1 MARTINRQPWNV
13 RSIDYSDTGYK
24 YFGYSEWKGKCTD
37 KNFIGVDQETF
48 EDCNNVYIDRDNILR
63 SRPSIKVAKT
73 DKVYRDISEIYT
85 FGPWTVYKHATASV
99 NTTTSLD
106 FVNGDILK
114 TMTGVPK
121 DCNVV
126 LADEKIF
133 VFGNKFA
140 RYFDLMTKTDAD
152 ATDLIYSP
160 VTKVYTYGAEKE
172 LEKPNVWSKTHRER
186 YIWNRKTPTDLDR
199 LTGKKV
205 EVEVPGE
212 EPITIDNFRK
222 YQEYT
227 ISKKL
232 YEGLDASYIYLPIE
246 FKTSSGE
253 IIRAPIENGIP
264 MLDVSNRNSVVRAK
278 KVDKTVSE
286 TTYTYYQLEYAV
298 DGVNFS
304 MLPDLPWND
313 TKPYNCYYIPKF
325 SEDGTIVY
333 LYTSQGLF
341 AISVLSES
349 GEGNYRYATWTN
361 LCTLYGIPDVPDINK
376 YKFTEFGCAY
386 MSTYDTFSIFTGIEG
401 DTNVQYA
408 LFMVREGT
416 LVSKTNWFDWSET
429 AGYRTYSQ
437 KQSKMICNL
446 DKTIICMASHTS
458 LKSRFS
464 IFQFT
469 TAEAGF
475 KGRYVLFEEPGQVPE
490 SIVYIVLRNVALY
503 NSGVLTVAMA
513 MPGPRQY
520 DKTIYLV
527 KCGDNFVDEKLTND
541 EFNFNSTSLIVAE
554 NDSSIF
560 TQQQYL
566 FHKTVLPVVSTY
578 PIAVKNDYLYYGKYD
593 TTTGKFDVYT
603 TYIADNITLTETVI
617 DKAEIDYRFEC
628 EAELSKY
635 YISKGKTVCIS
646 SKGAYTNHDFEWYFS
661 EEYAEHFDYEV
672 TALHPIST
680 TEVAVFTENSIYYI
694 VPTTI
699 TVNEVERAAY
709 QYYKSRIPLG
719 CYKGSDVVTSY
730 DGKYTMFS
738 TKCGLVAM
746 AYQDFV
752 SSTEQAL
759 TFLSD
764 NISKAYFDWNK
775 GAIKLTLYK
784 YWLIVYRLDTDTAF
798 VYDMRNASWWPIQFA
813 TVQQVVEFRDEL
825 RVLARNFVHYC
836 DTGDDDYKD
845 DFYGN
850 ISWSLK
856 SQKLHFN
863 AINYYKAINNITLSS
878 VMDKLPN
885 AANPF
890 TCNMRITTYRKI
902 MDGTQAPETMAFYVD
917 MIRTF
922 VKKLNYMKIGQF
934 QFEMLSDDD
943 NAQQSPLSLTSIVV
957 KYKTTGQVR

>member
-13 RSIDYSDTGYK
+13 RSIDYGDTGYK

-63 SRPSIKVAKT
+63 SRPSVKVAKT
-73 DKVYRDISEIYT
+73 DKVYQDISEIYT
-85 FGPWTVYKHATASV
+85 FGPWTVYKKAS
-99 NTTTSLD
+99 TTTTTTLY
-106 FVNGDILK
+106 FVQLYK
-114 TMTGVPK
+114 TIDHVWEEPNVPT
-121 DCNVV
+121 DCKIV

-133 VFGNKFA
+133 VFGNNYAK
-140 RYFDLMTKTDAD
+140 YFDLVNTELLD

-160 VTKVYTYGAEKE
+160 VTKLYTYGAEKE

-212 EPITIDNFRK
+212 EPVTITNFRK

-232 YEGLDASYIYLPIE
+232 YEGLDESYIYQPIQY
-246 FKTSSGE
+246 KASSGTVT
-253 IIRAPIENGIP
+253 RASIENSIP
-264 MLDVSNRNSVVRAK
+264 MLDVSNRNSIVRAK
-278 KVDKTVSE
+278 KTTKTVSG
-286 TTYTYYQLEYAV
+286 TSYTYYQLEYAV

-304 MLPDLPWND
+304 MLPDLPWDD

-325 SEDGTIVY
+325 SEDGTIIY

-349 GEGNYRYATWTN
+349 GEGNYIYATWTN
-361 LCTLYGIPDVPDINK
+361 LCTLYSIPNTNT
-376 YKFTEFGCAY
+376 FTEFGSAY
-386 MSTYDTFSIFTGIEG
+386 MSTYNTFSVFTGIDG
-401 DTNVQYA
+401 GTNVQYA

-416 LVSKTNWFDWSET
+416 LVSKANWWDS
-429 AGYRTYSQ
+429 SQ
-437 KQSKMICNL
+437 SSYYNGHQCKMICNL
-446 DKTIICMASHTS
+446 GKTIICIGVGTHIA
-458 LKSRFS
+458 
-464 IFQFT
+464 IFEFT
-469 TAEAGF
+469 TAEADPSIE
-475 KGRYVLFEEPGQVPE
+475 YVLITEGSETPV
-490 SIVYIVLRNVALY
+490 SITYIVLRNVALY
-503 NSGVLTVAMA
+503 NSGVLSGAIAVL
-513 MPGPRQY
+513 GPPNALY
-520 DKTIYLV
+520 LFKWGDKYTLERIS
-527 KCGDNFVDEKLTND
+527 ND
-541 EFNFNSTSLIVAE
+541 EFNFNTTSLIVTE

-566 FHKTVLPVVSTY
+566 FHKTLLPVVSTY

-593 TTTGKFDVYT
+593 TATGTFDVYT
-603 TYIADNITLTETVI
+603 TYIADNITLTETVT
-617 DKAEIDYRFEC
+617 DKEEMNYLFDC
-628 EAELSKY
+628 ETELSQY
-635 YISKGKTVCIS
+635 YISKHKTVYIS
-646 SKGAYTNHDFEWYFS
+646 SKGAYTNNDFEWYFS
-661 EEYAEHFDYEV
+661 EEYVEHFDYDV

-699 TVNEVERAAY
+699 TVDEIERVAY

-738 TKCGLVAM
+738 TKRGLVAM

-764 NISKAYFDWNK
+764 NISKAYFDWNR

-784 YWLIVYRLDTDTAF
+784 YWLILYRLDTDTAF